1 MTMSLSFHAP
11 RIDHE
16 RVVAA
21 ITAAELKTSGEIR
34 VVLCR
39 RKAADPVAA
48 ARREFTRLGMTA
60 TAARNGVLI
69 FVAPASRNFA
79 VIGDTAIHEKCGET
93 FWRLLAA
100 ELSAHFKRGDFTAG
114 LVHGIEHAG
123 KLLAENFPR
132 SDDDRNE
139 LPDDITEID

>member
-1 MTMSLSFHAP
+1 MGLFTSIP
-11 RIDHE
+11 KIDHAL
-16 RVVAA
+16 VVAA
-21 ITAAELKTSGEIR
+21 ITAAELQTSGEIR
-34 VVLCR
+34 VVIS
-39 RKAADPVAA
+39 RKKVGDPVIAA
-48 ARREFTRLGMTA
+48 QAEFTRLGMTA
-60 TAARNGVLI
+60 TAERNGVLI

-79 VIGDTAIHEKCGET
+79 IIGDTAIHEKCGEA

-132 SDDDRNE
+132 SGDDRNE
-139 LPDDITEID
+139 LPNDIIETD